1 MDTPLHSVTN
11 DPFTLDIIE
20 NSLQAIS
27 DEMFA
32 AMRKTSMSAIIYEVL
47 DMGTGITDARGEIA
61 SSGAGIPAFIGVLD
75 KSVKAILSKFSDPAT
90 IHPGDVFATNDPYY
104 GGVTHL
110 NDVIFAMPVFAEGE
124 IIAWTANIAHWNDV
138 GGLVPGS
145 MSTEATQ
152 IFQEG
157 LRLPA
162 IKVIERGEPNAAVMD
177 IMAVNSRLPDF
188 LRGDM
193 WAAIAATRIG
203 ERRLS
208 ELARKFGTATFKA
221 ALNHFMDY
229 GEQVSRQGLSRLPKG
244 RFELAEDQDDG
255 QIYKVAIEISDD
267 TFTVDLR
274 DNPDQIQG
282 PHNASRDG
290 VIICAQMVFKALT
303 DATAP
308 ANGGSFRPL
317 RVLTRPGSIFDAR
330 EPAALGFY
338 FEVEVRCFDLM
349 LRCLAPHMADLLPA
363 GHFASICG
371 TVIGGFHPDSRRHFT
386 IVEPQMGG
394 WGGMRGRDGNTAIF
408 SGFHGDTF
416 NCPAEVAEARYGL
429 WVDQATLNPVEGG
442 DGEWRGG
449 RGLLVDYRVRADG
462 TFMTVGYTRSR
473 VPPWGLAGGADGT
486 PNSVE
491 VIRTS
496 GKCERY
502 AVATGIILNAG
513 DVIRI
518 RTGNGGGY
526 GDPKKR
532 DPAAIRADIKNG
544 TITARR
550 ARAVY
555 GYKPAPDRRKAR
567 TPRALEEGGGP

>member
-1 MDTPLHSVTN
+1 MDTATPPVTN
-11 DPFTLDIIE
+11 DRFTFDIIE

-75 KSVKAILSKFSDPAT
+75 KSVKAILRKFPDPAS
-90 IHPGDVFATNDPYY
+90 IRPGDVFATNDPFY

-110 NDVIFAMPVFAEGE
+110 NDVIFAMPVFADGE

-145 MSTEATQ
+145 MSTDATE

-162 IKVIERGEPNAAVMD
+162 IKLIDGGEPNQAVMD

-193 WAAIAATRIG
+193 WAAIAAARIG
-203 ERRLS
+203 ERRLA
-208 ELARKFGTATFKA
+208 ELARKYGTATFTT

-229 GEQVSRQGLSRLPKG
+229 GEEVSRAGLARLPKG

-255 QIYKVAIEISDD
+255 QVHKVAIEITDD
-267 TFTVDLR
+267 AFTVDLR
-274 DNPDQIQG
+274 DNPDQVKG

-290 VIICAQMVFKALT
+290 VIICAQMVFKGLT
-303 DATAP
+303 DPIAP

-317 RVLTRPGSIFDAR
+317 RVLTRPGSVFDAK
-330 EPAALGFY
+330 EPAAHGFY

-349 LRCLAPHMADLLPA
+349 LRCLAPHMPDLVGA
-363 GHFASICG
+363 GHFGSICG
-371 TVIGGFHPDSRRHFT
+371 TVIGGIHPDSRRYFT

-394 WGGMRGRDGNTAIF
+394 WGGRRGRDGNTAIF

-429 WVDQATLNPVEGG
+429 YVDQATLNPAEGG

-449 RGLLVDYRVRADG
+449 NGLLVDYRVRSDG
-462 TFMTVGYTRSR
+462 TFLTMGYTRAR

-486 PNSVE
+486 PNFIE

-496 GKCERY
+496 GKSERY
-502 AVATGIILNAG
+502 AVATGVVLNAG
-513 DVIRI
+513 DIIRI

-526 GDPKKR
+526 GDPTKR
-532 DPAAIRADIKNG
+532 SLAAIAADIKNG
-544 TITARR
+544 YLTTER

-555 GYKPAPDRRKAR
+555 GYDG
-567 TPRALEEGGGP
+567 E